1 MGRAGCAGKL
11 AADFGDDMIE
21 GTEEYTCHGIAWCEN
36 AMGKLE
42 AAFALLKTIND
53 GVGVPFGVTTE
64 GILKALKNEA
74 NRVASIATDV
84 ADLYEVPDSPPARH
98 EAGKIMEAQFINAA
112 HKCRLRAR
120 RMGMI

>member
-1 MGRAGCAGKL
+1 
-11 AADFGDDMIE
+11 MIE
-21 GTEEYTCHGIAWCEN
+21 GTEKYTRHGIAWCEN

-42 AAFALLKTIND
+42 SAFTLLKTIND

-98 EAGKIMEAQFINAA
+98 EAGKIMEAQFVNAA
-112 HKCRLRAR
+112 HKIRVCAR
-120 RMGMI
+120 KLG